1 MPETQTTRICGY
13 DLVVAD
19 RTACRE
25 LIKSRISQGQGAW
38 IVTLNLEMVSRGAK
52 QPEYRDL
59 IMQSDLM
66 YADGMPL
73 VWGSKKKPGATPLP
87 ERVTGSDLTLKLLQ
101 EVDPNLIAIIG
112 GENPEMALKHA
123 EIPDFEKIYV
133 DNGIISLE
141 QEAVAKMV
149 ELLKDRRLV
158 FLALGVPKQDRL
170 ALALRPLLPEAI
182 LIGVG
187 GSFELIAGIKPRAP
201 LWMQNAGLE
210 WLFRLLA
217 EPKRLWHRYLVEY
230 WAGVKAL
237 ARDIR
242 KPI

>member
-1 MPETQTTRICGY
+1 MSENQTTRICGY

-25 LIKSRISQGQGAW
+25 LIKTRISKAQGAW
-38 IVTLNLEMVSRGAK
+38 VVTLNLEMVSRGAK

-59 IMQSDLM
+59 ILQSDLM

-101 EVDPNLIAIIG
+101 EVDPSLIAIIG
-112 GENPEMALKHA
+112 GENPVMALTQA
-123 EIPDFEKIYV
+123 AIPNFERIYV
-133 DNGIISLE
+133 DNGIIALD
-141 QEAVAKMV
+141 QESVSKLAEA
-149 ELLKDRRLV
+149 LKGRRLV

-201 LWMQNAGLE
+201 IWMQNAGLE
-210 WLFRLLA
+210 WLFRLVA
-217 EPKRLWHRYLVEY
+217 EPRRLWRRYLVEY